1 MAQIN
6 EAIGASG
13 LASQECKS
21 VVSQYGDMIME
32 LLMAQVHFPLIL
44 EIYLN
49 NVWLITL
56 ISLASYGIH

>member
-32 LLMAQVHFPLIL
+32 LLMAQVRFPLIL

>member
-13 LASQECKS
+13 LASQECKN

-32 LLMAQVHFPLIL
+32 LLMAQVLFPLIL

>member
-13 LASQECKS
+13 LASQECKN

-32 LLMAQVHFPLIL
+32 LLMAQVRFLSFWKFI
-44 EIYLN
+44 
-49 NVWLITL
+49 
-56 ISLASYGIH
+56 